1 MAIPFYDNIDINN
14 NKIINVNTPELDGDS
29 ANKKYVDDSIY
40 NLSNT
45 INTKILEEKANITD
59 YIDEE
64 INTTKSL
71 ITALESSVDTKILNN
86 IVDDLYTSDNDKSLS
101 ARQGVELRS
110 LIEDLS
116 TTVTSVNNY
125 DSVEDGEINISGN
138 ILGLAYK
145 RCLIP
150 IFIDTS
156 ITEQINEFD
165 LAQKIGNI
173 AVIFKISGFIIEN
186 AIIHYINTDDFKVI
200 DYNIKQAKLKLEF
213 SQTILP
219 TLENNTLY
227 LIIEYYDDTQFI
239 EENVD
244 ESIKENVD
252 VEGGEV

>member
-1 MAIPFYDNIDINN
+1 M
-14 NKIINVNTPELDGDS
+14 GS
-29 ANKKYVDDSIY
+29 KKTADMQEV
-40 NLSNT
+40 
-45 INTKILEEKANITD
+45 

-71 ITALESSVDTKILNN
+71 ITDLESSVDTKMLNN

-101 ARQGVELRS
+101 ARQGVELRG
-110 LIEDLS
+110 LIDNLS
-116 TTVTSVNNY
+116 TKVTYVNNY
-125 DSVEDGEINISGN
+125 DSIEGEKINTSGN

-150 IFIDTS
+150 IFIGTP

-186 AIIHYINTDDFKVI
+186 AVIHYINTDDFKVI

-244 ESIKENVD
+244 ESIE
-252 VEGGEV
+252 